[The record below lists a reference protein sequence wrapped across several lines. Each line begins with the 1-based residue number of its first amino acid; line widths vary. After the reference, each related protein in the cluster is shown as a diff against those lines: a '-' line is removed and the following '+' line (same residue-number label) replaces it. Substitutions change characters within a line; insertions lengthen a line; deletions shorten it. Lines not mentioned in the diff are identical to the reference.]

1 MPYTRVF
8 EHKQLSGQDF
18 HTTTISKEFPQ
29 SEGEPFYPIPNERN
43 KILYNNYK
51 SETDKLSNTIFC
63 GRLAGYQYFNM
74 DQVVADSLKKFT
86 SLF

>member
-18 HTTTISKEFPQ
+18 HTTTISKEFPNRKENLFILFQ
-29 SEGEPFYPIPNERN
+29 MKEIKSYIIIIKVKLINYRILFFAEG
-43 KILYNNYK
+43 
-51 SETDKLSNTIFC
+51 S
-63 GRLAGYQYFNM
+63 AGYQYFNM

-86 SLF
+86 NLF